1 MERSEI
7 RDRRSGLAV
16 LPGLRF
22 ASSGLRIIV
31 VAFQGR
37 LVLNKSVR
45 CLAAL
50 VALSVIGSPALAAE
64 SVRIGIGIGYGLA
77 FLPLYICED
86 LKLVEKQAKALHLD
100 VKASYQRL
108 PGAGPMQEAI
118 AAGDIDMAP
127 FGTAPLLAAWEQT
140 KDTPAQIIAVSGLTT
155 MPLVL
160 LSNQPN
166 VAALGDLQPGDRIA
180 MASLTAPQMYLL
192 EMQSEKIF
200 HQYDRLRDQVV
211 ALPAADAID
220 ALVGSDGAVTAFFS
234 SPPFTQLALRDAKVH
249 AVLTSS
255 EVMNGKAT
263 FLMLGAT
270 RGTVEAHPQI
280 VEAVGKA
287 IDEAARIIRDDPR
300 RAAQIYLTHEP
311 SQTVDGST
319 AAAVLKEIGGEFG
332 STLYGVQTFA
342 DFMGRH
348 GELKNPPKSWK
359 DIVAPALLNSPST

>member
-1 MERSEI
+1 
-7 RDRRSGLAV
+7 
-16 LPGLRF
+16 
-22 ASSGLRIIV
+22 
-31 VAFQGR
+31 
-37 LVLNKSVR
+37 
-45 CLAAL
+45 
-50 VALSVIGSPALAAE
+50 
-64 SVRIGIGIGYGLA
+64 
-77 FLPLYICED
+77 
-86 LKLVEKQAKALHLD
+86 
-100 VKASYQRL
+100 
-108 PGAGPMQEAI
+108 
-118 AAGDIDMAP
+118 MAP

-140 KDTPAQIIAVSGLTT
+140 KGTPGQILAVSGLTT

-166 VAALGDLQPGDRIA
+166 VATLADLQPADRIA

-192 EMQSEKIF
+192 QMQSEKVF
-200 HQYDRLRDQVV
+200 HQYDRLHDQVV
-211 ALPAADAID
+211 ALPPADAIA
-220 ALVGSDGAVTAFFS
+220 ALVAGDGAVTAFFS

-255 EVMNGKAT
+255 DVMDGKAT

-270 RGTVEAHPQI
+270 RGTVAAHPQI
-280 VEAVGKA
+280 VEAVDKA

-311 SQTVDGST
+311 SQALNGAT

-332 STLYGVQTFA
+332 SAVYGVQAFA

-359 DIVAPALLNSPST
+359 DVVAPALLNSPST

>member
-1 MERSEI
+1 MVARA
-7 RDRRSGLAV
+7 RWLSGIGAFVTSLAV
-16 LPGLRF
+16 LT
-22 ASSGLRIIV
+22 SS
-31 VAFQGR
+31 A
-37 LVLNKSVR
+37 
-45 CLAAL
+45 
-50 VALSVIGSPALAAE
+50 PAQE
-64 SVRIGIGIGYGLA
+64 PVKIGIGYGLS

-108 PGAGPMQEAI
+108 PGAGPMQEAL
-118 AAGDIDMAP
+118 AAATLDVAP

-140 KDTPAQIIAVSGLTT
+140 KDTPGQILAVSGLTT

-160 LSNQPN
+160 LSNQPK
-166 VAALGDLQPGDRIA
+166 VATLDDLQASDRIA

-200 HQYDRLRDQVV
+200 HQHDRLHDQVV
-211 ALPAADAID
+211 AMPPADAID

-249 AVLTSS
+249 AVLTSA
-255 EVMNGKAT
+255 EVMGGKAT

-270 RGTVEAHPQI
+270 RGTVAAHPQI
-280 VEAVGKA
+280 DEAVGKA

-300 RAAQIYLTHEP
+300 RATQIYLTHEP
-311 SQTVDGST
+311 SETLGGAAMT
-319 AAAVLKEIGGEFG
+319 AVMKEIGGEFG
-332 STLYGVQTFA
+332 SAVYGVQTFA

-348 GELKNPPKSWK
+348 GELKSPPKSWK